1 MAGQPKFAPA
11 TLTLNLQHYSSL
23 HEIILIVTVK
33 TDEIPY
39 VEVSKQALVK
49 HMTQGFYKVELT
61 YGFMDVPDVPLALS
75 RLKLHDNQPINMAT
89 VTYFLGQEHLLAKD
103 NGKGMSTW
111 RERLFVYMSRN
122 SQSASRFFNLPPEQ
136 VITIG
141 VMVEL

>member
-1 MAGQPKFAPA
+1 MAGQPKFVPA

-39 VEVSKQALVK
+39 VEIENQAHIK
-49 HMTQGFYKVELT
+49 HLTQGFYKVELV

-75 RLKLHDNQPINMAT
+75 RIRLHDNQPVNMSK
-89 VTYFLGQEHLLAKD
+89 VTYFLGQELLLAKD
-103 NGKGMSTW
+103 NGKGMSNW
-111 RERLFVYMSRN
+111 REQLFAYMSRN

-136 VITIG
+136 VITVG